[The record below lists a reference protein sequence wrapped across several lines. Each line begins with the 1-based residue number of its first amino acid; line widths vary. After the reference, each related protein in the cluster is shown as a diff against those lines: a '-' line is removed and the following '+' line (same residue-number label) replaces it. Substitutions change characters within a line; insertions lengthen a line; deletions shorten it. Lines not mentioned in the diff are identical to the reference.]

1 MKRLGPIALFLL
13 LGAAAFAQPAPHV
26 AYVYPAGGRVD
37 STFEIVVGGQFLAS
51 VSNAFFSGN
60 GISAKVL
67 DHHRPM
73 NQKEFTDL
81 RDRLKTLQE
90 KFQATQRGNDGT
102 NVWTAADAAEREE
115 VRAKILKN
123 PPNRTVN
130 PAMIDTVIMR
140 VAIATNA
147 ELGVHEIRLAASS
160 GLSNPFRFFVGTLPE
175 ITKPAAKPANPDMDK
190 FLERMGNKPVPFG
203 TPKYESSTSLPALVN
218 GQIMPGGVDRYRFFA
233 TRGQQIVIAASAR
246 QLIPYLADA
255 VPGWFEAVVTI
266 YDSKEKELASD
277 ERFHFRPD
285 PVLHFD
291 APHDGE
297 YVVEIHDS
305 IFRGREDFVYRLA
318 IGELPYVT
326 GIYPLGGKRGEISSV
341 SVTGWNLPEKS
352 FVHTN
357 DEPGV
362 IALNQGAF
370 NDVPFAVDELPE
382 CFARDGINSR
392 ETAQTVTLPIIING
406 HIGQPGE
413 REVYKL
419 EGHAG
424 ELIVAE
430 VFARRLDSPLDSF
443 LRLTDQHGKMLAFND
458 DFEDKGSGLN
468 THHAD
473 SYLTAT
479 LPADGTYFIQINDT
493 QGQGGPDF
501 AYRLRIS
508 EPQPDFELRVVP
520 SSISLRSGM
529 SLPVTVFALRRDG
542 FTNEIQLKLKSAPA
556 GFALSGARIL
566 AGHDKAQFTLKAPS
580 EPKEVPVAL
589 TIEGEANVSGEKV
602 IHAAVP
608 AEDMMQAFAYRHL
621 VPSQELAVTVN
632 GPARLF
638 ARDSFKIL
646 SVTPVKIPVGG
657 TVRVRVSTPSGA
669 FADRFQLA
677 LQDAPEGISL
687 DSVSPEANSVELVFR
702 CGSEK
707 ERLGSGGNL
716 ICGVLRKDDGKNSK
730 KAGKAVNA
738 VALPTLPAIPYQIVA
753 E

>member
-13 LGAAAFAQPAPHV
+13 LGAAAFAQPAPHL

-90 KFQATQRGNDGT
+90 KFQATRRGNDGT